1 MPLTSVLLRFAEG
14 DKWARIGLL
23 TLVKLTFFG
32 RCHSAHRKLIFLFNL
47 LGVFFSFPCDFLF
60 WFRVLSVCFCGF
72 FVCVCFLVGFF
83 FWVCVFVSLFVGV
96 FGFGVFWLVP
106 PHTHT
111 MIFCI
116 KLFLCH
122 FPFLSFRTA
131 RVKTEM
137 SFILETFCSEVS
149 NLELLSIL
157 ESSQRESE
165 IVHFGSIC

>member
-83 FWVCVFVSLFVGV
+83 FFGCVCLFLYLLGFLVLGF
-96 FGFGVFWLVP
+96 FGWFPP
-106 PHTHT
+106 PHT
-111 MIFCI
+111 
-116 KLFLCH
+116 L
-122 FPFLSFRTA
+122 
-131 RVKTEM
+131 
-137 SFILETFCSEVS
+137 
-149 NLELLSIL
+149 
-157 ESSQRESE
+157 
-165 IVHFGSIC
+165 